1 MSLEI
6 ISEDEEAQNHNSV
19 ETYFVLSIPWHSD
32 EVFFLAIF
40 SFTNWILLLTIIKFK
55 FTSTKSRYTK

>member
-40 SFTNWILLLTIIKFK
+40 SFTN
-55 FTSTKSRYTK
+55 